1 MEEKFIA
8 AWQENREK
16 ALALGVRIRPIE
28 PKNALKNAKY
38 QLSGSRRSEGF
49 DALAADRRFTA
60 LFTDEEANN
69 ALERLLDAGY
79 FAK

>member
-28 PKNALKNAKY
+28 PKNALKNANS
-38 QLSGSRRSEGF
+38 QLSGSR
-49 DALAADRRFTA
+49 
-60 LFTDEEANN
+60 
-69 ALERLLDAGY
+69 
-79 FAK
+79 